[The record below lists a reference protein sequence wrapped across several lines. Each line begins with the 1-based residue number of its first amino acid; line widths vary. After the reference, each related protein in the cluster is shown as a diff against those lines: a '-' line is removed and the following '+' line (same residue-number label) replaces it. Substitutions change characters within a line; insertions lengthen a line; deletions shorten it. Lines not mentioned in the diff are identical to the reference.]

1 MWKQRHQGAE
11 PRRMQMCRC
20 HKILGIW
27 DQVQCLF
34 WLFYIPSESPFTK
47 SVMSALWKRH
57 TGIDREGTWFLGE
70 KQSKSVRGETS
81 TRFTGYKWKVWCLG
95 KGKVLKNQVA
105 LQLAQRLS
113 QLGLSRLF
121 CYESFLKSLLSLLQ
135 YCFCSMFWSWGHEA
149 CGILAPQPGIKSTSP
164 ALEGKVLTTRPLGNR
179 RARGSTQV
187 PRLSACPQMG
197 YSLLQAYAS
206 HQGD

>member
-1 MWKQRHQGAE
+1 MALARGRGLLRWAFHSAWKLPPSWGPFLSFSEPFTAGMWALEHNLHQGGD
-11 PRRMQMCRC
+11 PCFCFVLMWSIF
-20 HKILGIW
+20 K
-27 DQVQCLF
+27 V
-34 WLFYIPSESPFTK
+34 
-47 SVMSALWKRH
+47 
-57 TGIDREGTWFLGE
+57 FL
-70 KQSKSVRGETS
+70 
-81 TRFTGYKWKVWCLG
+81 
-95 KGKVLKNQVA
+95 N
-105 LQLAQRLS
+105 
-113 QLGLSRLF
+113 
-121 CYESFLKSLLSLLQ
+121 LLQ
-135 YCFCSMFWSWGHEA
+135 YCFCFMFWFSGHEA